1 MAKPKPSDILFGGL
15 ACLSLALLLGFVLV
29 LAGAISVESPGSA
42 PETEEIASTQAEPVA
57 EETVP
62 APAPEPATTA
72 TTAKSPALAAPLVTT
87 VVITASRG
95 DCWIEARLGSETG
108 RLLYGQVLPQ
118 GDSVR
123 LRGRRIWL
131 SVGASGNV
139 GVTVNGKPRELP
151 SGTIE
156 VVLDPTA

>member
-1 MAKPKPSDILFGGL
+1 MAKPKPSDILFWVL
-15 ACLSLALLLGFVLV
+15 ACASLVLLFGLVLV
-29 LAGAISVESPGSA
+29 LAGAVSDDSPESITA
-42 PETEEIASTQAEPVA
+42 TEEIAPAEARPATV
-57 EETVP
+57 ETKTT
-62 APAPEPATTA
+62 PEPATTA
-72 TTAKSPALAAPLVTT
+72 TEAPRAPPLTT

-108 RLLYGQVLPQ
+108 RLLYEQVLSR

-139 GVTVNGKPRELP
+139 GVTVNGKPRALP

-156 VVLDPTA
+156 VVLDPSA